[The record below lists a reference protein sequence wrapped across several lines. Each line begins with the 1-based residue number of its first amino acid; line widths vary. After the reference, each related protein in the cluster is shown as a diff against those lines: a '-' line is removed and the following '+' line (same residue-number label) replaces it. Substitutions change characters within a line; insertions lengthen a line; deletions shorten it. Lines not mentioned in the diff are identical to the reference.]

1 MGLQMEVSA
10 QTMTVQEL
18 ADFCGCSKQTI
29 DKHVTRKGFINTLT
43 YKNGKQVKAYNLD
56 INQLQDL
63 KNSVAVGKGMLMLP
77 PSDKQSINNEYLEKY
92 IELKGLYEAA
102 NAQNK
107 LLEDRQGG
115 LIQENKE
122 LNAQLQM
129 KYSEIGSLTAEN
141 ENLKRI
147 QAGYK
152 RVIAG
157 MGVSLAVIFG
167 LIIVKMLIT
176 L

>member
-1 MGLQMEVSA
+1 
-10 QTMTVQEL
+10 MTIQEL

-29 DKHVTRKGFINTLT
+29 DKHVTRKGFANTFAV
-43 YKNGKQVKAYNLD
+43 KNGKQVRAYSLD

-63 KNSVAVGKGMLMLP
+63 KNSIAIGKGLLMLP
-77 PSDKQSINNEYLEKY
+77 TTDKQPINNDYLEKY

-122 LNAQLQM
+122 LNAQLQT
-129 KYSEIGSLTAEN
+129 KCGEIGSLTAEN
-141 ENLKRI
+141 ENLKQA

-152 RVIAG
+152 RIITG
-157 MGVSLAVIFG
+157 MGIALAVIFA
-167 LIIVKMLIT
+167 LIIVKVLFA

>member
-1 MGLQMEVSA
+1 MEVSA

-29 DKHVTRKGFINTLT
+29 GKHITRQGLVNTLT
-43 YKNGKQVKAYNLD
+43 NKNGKQVKAYNLD
-56 INQLQDL
+56 ASQLQAL
-63 KNSVAVGKGMLMLP
+63 KNSIAVGKGLLMLP
-77 PSDKQSINNEYLEKY
+77 TTVNQPLTNEYLEKY

-107 LLEDRQGG
+107 LLENRQGG
-115 LIQENKE
+115 LIQENRE
-122 LNAQLQM
+122 LNAQLQT

-141 ENLKRI
+141 ENLKQAQAVHKRI
-147 QAGYK
+147 
-152 RVIAG
+152 ITG
-157 MGVSLAVIFG
+157 MGVALAIILT
-167 LIIVKMLIT
+167 LIICKMLIA

>member
-1 MGLQMEVSA
+1 METSA

-29 DKHVTRKGFINTLT
+29 DKHVTRKGLVNTFT
-43 YKNGKQVKAYNLD
+43 NKNGKQVKAYNLD
-56 INQLQDL
+56 ASQLQAL
-63 KNSVAVGKGMLMLP
+63 KNSVAVGKGLLML
-77 PSDKQSINNEYLEKY
+77 STTDKQPLNSDYLEKY

-115 LIQENKE
+115 LIQENRE
-122 LNAQLQM
+122 LNEQLQTR
-129 KYSEIGSLTAEN
+129 YREIGSLTAEN
-141 ENLKRI
+141 ENLKQA

-152 RVIAG
+152 RIIIG
-157 MGVSLAVIFG
+157 MGIALA
-167 LIIVKMLIT
+167 IILTLVVVKVLIT